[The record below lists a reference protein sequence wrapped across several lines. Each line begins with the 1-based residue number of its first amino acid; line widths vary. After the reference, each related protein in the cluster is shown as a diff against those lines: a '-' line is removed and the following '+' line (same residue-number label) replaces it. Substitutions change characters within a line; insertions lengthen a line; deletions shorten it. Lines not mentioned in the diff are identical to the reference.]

1 MSRSKIILIVI
12 LLTGSL
18 TTAFAISFLSG
29 VSVVVA
35 QNNNNAFSKVEEKIT
50 TKETI
55 VTGGHGTGYN
65 TVRTTGD
72 VLDSINADERTDLTI
87 DPMKYLREFNYG
99 KVSTTDNGIRLHEF
113 TIIAQDKNLEVS
125 PGVFMDA
132 WTFNG
137 TIPGPTIRATEGDLV
152 KINFINN
159 GSKPHTMHFHGIHQS
174 QMDGVF
180 EIIAPGGSFTYEFTA
195 EPFGLFL
202 YHCHMQPLEEH
213 ISKGLY
219 GVYIV
224 DPKTPRPPADEMVM
238 VMNGYDNDFDTENNF
253 YTVNGIPNYYM
264 HHPIQIEKDK
274 LIRVYLVNI
283 LEFDQINNFHLHAN
297 LFHLYRTGTSLT
309 PDEYTDMITFS
320 QGERA
325 ILEFSYKYPGPYMFH
340 AHKTE
345 FAEKGWTGLFLVKE
359 DQSEPDVTAFKKG
372 ENAVYPS
379 EIGNDTFTT
388 QTKTKDSQSAAVVSY
403 GEASQG
409 GS

>member
-1 MSRSKIILIVI
+1 MSRSKIILVSI
-12 LLTGSL
+12 LLTSIL
-18 TTAFAISFLSG
+18 TISFVISFLSG
-29 VSVVVA
+29 ISVIA
-35 QNNNNAFSKVEEKIT
+35 QNNNAFSKEGET
-50 TKETI
+50 TTTRETV

-65 TVRTTGD
+65 TIRTTGD

-99 KVSTTDNGIRLHEF
+99 RVSTTDNGTTLRDF
-113 TIIAQDKNLEVS
+113 TMIAQDKNLEVS

-152 KINFINN
+152 KIKFINN
-159 GSKPHTMHFHGIHQS
+159 GSKPHTMHFHGIHRS

-224 DPKTPRPPADEMVM
+224 DPKPPRPQADEMVM
-238 VMNGYDNDFDTENNF
+238 VMNGYDNDFDAENNF

-264 HHPIQIEKDK
+264 HHPIQIEKNK

-297 LFHLYRTGTSLT
+297 LFQFYRTGTSLT
-309 PDEYTDMITFS
+309 PNEYTDIVTFS
-320 QGERA
+320 QGERG

-359 DQSEPDVTAFKKG
+359 DQSESDAAAFTKG
-372 ENAVYPS
+372 ERAVYPP
-379 EIGNDTFTT
+379 EISNNTFTT
-388 QTKTKDSQSAAVVSY
+388 QTKTKDSQSTIVSS
-403 GEASQG
+403 GESSQG

>member
-1 MSRSKIILIVI
+1 MA
-12 LLTGSL
+12 SL
-18 TTAFAISFLSG
+18 TTAFAISFFDF
-29 VSVVVA
+29 SVIA
-35 QNNNNAFSKVEEKIT
+35 QNNNNASSKEEEKTT
-50 TKETI
+50 TKERV
-55 VTGGHGTGYN
+55 VTGGHGSGYN
-65 TVRTTGD
+65 TIRTTGD
-72 VLDSINADERTDLTI
+72 ILDSINADERSDMTI

-99 KVSTTDNGIRLHEF
+99 RVSTTDNGITLREF
-113 TIIAQDKNLEVS
+113 TIVAIDKNLEVS
-125 PGVFMDA
+125 PGIFMDA

-137 TIPGPTIRATEGDLV
+137 TIPGPTIRASEGDIV
-152 KINFINN
+152 KIKFINN
-159 GSKPHTMHFHGIHQS
+159 GSKPHTMHFHGIHKS
-174 QMDGVF
+174 EMDGVF
-180 EIIAPGGSFTYEFTA
+180 DIIAPGGSFTYEFTA

-202 YHCHMQPLEEH
+202 YHCHVQPLEEH

-224 DPKTPRPPADEMVM
+224 DSKTPRPPADEMVM

-309 PDEYTDMITFS
+309 PNEYTDMITFS

-359 DQSEPDVTAFKKG
+359 DQSESDVTAFNKG
-372 ENAVYPS
+372 ENAVYPP
-379 EIGNDTFTT
+379 EIGNNTFTT
-388 QTKTKDSQSAAVVSY
+388 QTKTKDSESAAVISY

>member
-1 MSRSKIILIVI
+1 
-12 LLTGSL
+12 
-18 TTAFAISFLSG
+18 
-29 VSVVVA
+29 
-35 QNNNNAFSKVEEKIT
+35 
-50 TKETI
+50 
-55 VTGGHGTGYN
+55 
-65 TVRTTGD
+65 
-72 VLDSINADERTDLTI
+72 
-87 DPMKYLREFNYG
+87 
-99 KVSTTDNGIRLHEF
+99 
-113 TIIAQDKNLEVS
+113 
-125 PGVFMDA
+125 
-132 WTFNG
+132 
-137 TIPGPTIRATEGDLV
+137 
-152 KINFINN
+152 
-159 GSKPHTMHFHGIHQS
+159 
-174 QMDGVF
+174 
-180 EIIAPGGSFTYEFTA
+180 
-195 EPFGLFL
+195 
-202 YHCHMQPLEEH
+202 MQPLEEH

-359 DQSEPDVTAFKKG
+359 DQSESDVTAFKKG
-372 ENAVYPS
+372 ENAVYPP
-379 EIGNDTFTT
+379 EIGNNTFTT

>member
-1 MSRSKIILIVI
+1 MMTRSRIILISV
-12 LLTGSL
+12 LLMAVL
-18 TTAFAISFLSG
+18 TTAFAISSISHFPAI
-29 VSVVVA
+29 A
-35 QNNNNAFSKVEEKIT
+35 QNGLQKNTNTA
-50 TKETI
+50 I
-55 VTGGHGTGYN
+55 VRGGHGGGYN
-65 TVRTTGD
+65 SIETTGD
-72 VLDSINADERTDLTI
+72 VLDSVNADKRSELNI
-87 DPMKYLREFNYG
+87 DPMKYLRDFNYG
-99 KVSTTDNGIRLHEF
+99 RVSTTENGTTLREF
-113 TIIAQDKNLEVS
+113 TIVAQDKNLEVS
-125 PGVFMDA
+125 PGIFMDA

-152 KINFINN
+152 KIKFINN

-180 EIIAPGGSFTYEFTA
+180 EIIAPGGTFNYEFTA

-224 DPKTPRPPADEMVM
+224 DPKTPRAPADEMVM
-238 VMNGYDNDFDTENNF
+238 MMNGYDNDFDTENNF

-283 LEFDQINNFHLHAN
+283 LEFDQLNNFHLHAN
-297 LFHLYRTGTSLT
+297 LFHLYRTGTSFT
-309 PDEYTDMITFS
+309 PNEYTDTVTFS
-320 QGERA
+320 QGERG

-359 DQSEPDVTAFKKG
+359 DQSEPDAVAFAKG
-372 ENAVYPS
+372 ERAAYPA
-379 EIGNDTFTT
+379 ETNNNTFTT
-388 QTKTKDSQSAAVVSY
+388 EGKTKDSPSTVVVSY

-409 GS
+409 GN

>member
-1 MSRSKIILIVI
+1 MSRSKIILISI

-29 VSVVVA
+29 VSVIA
-35 QNNNNAFSKVEEKIT
+35 QNNNNNTFSKEEEKTT
-50 TKETI
+50 TKETV

-65 TVRTTGD
+65 TIRTTGD
-72 VLDSINADERTDLTI
+72 VLDPLNADERTDMTI

-99 KVSTTDNGIRLHEF
+99 KVSTTDNGTTLREF
-113 TIIAQDKNLEVS
+113 TIVAQDRNLEVS

-152 KINFINN
+152 KIKFINN
-159 GSKPHTMHFHGIHQS
+159 GSKPHTMHFHGIHKS
-174 QMDGVF
+174 EMDGVF

-238 VMNGYDNDFDTENNF
+238 MMNGYDNDFDTENNF

-297 LFHLYRTGTSLT
+297 LFQFYRTGTTLT
-309 PDEYTDMITFS
+309 PNEYTDIVTFS
-320 QGERA
+320 QGERG

-359 DQSEPDVTAFKKG
+359 DQYESDLTAFTKG
-372 ENAVYPS
+372 ENAVYPPEVS
-379 EIGNDTFTT
+379 NNTFTT
-388 QTKTKDSQSAAVVSY
+388 QTKTKDSQSTVVSY